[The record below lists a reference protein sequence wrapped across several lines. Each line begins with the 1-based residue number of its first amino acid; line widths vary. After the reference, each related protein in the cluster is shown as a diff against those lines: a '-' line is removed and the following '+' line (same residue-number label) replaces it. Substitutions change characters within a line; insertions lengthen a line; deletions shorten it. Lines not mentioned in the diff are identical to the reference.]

1 MELSFECSC
10 GADVS
15 DFVRGDGDV
24 NTRFRC
30 DDCGTVYAVT
40 VSALN

>member
-10 GADVS
+10 GAGVS
-15 DFVRGDGDV
+15 DFIRGGGDV
-24 NTRFRC
+24 NTRFQC
-30 DDCGTVYAVT
+30 EACETVYAVT